1 MGILSREEKSVE
13 QICQIRHEMFCIFPA
28 KGFVPFSRQVKFV
41 IFLYLILFLISIL
54 PIIIHIFISYI
65 LIASYE
71 YIMYCMFIFFYFYVF
86 EFSASTHFLQERCPR
101 CSPPTYCRFAP
112 RIWKIKKI
120 NIKSNAKINT
130 KMN

>member
-65 LIASYE
+65 LIVSYE
-71 YIMYCMFIFFYFYVF
+71 YVMYCIFIVLSFHFLNFYVF

-112 RIWKIKKI
+112 RTCEKIKKI
-120 NIKSNAKINT
+120 NI
-130 KMN
+130 